1 MNYREE
7 FFSETEHILIRCGES
22 SRRRAGSRRI
32 GAEGSRPFAMPRRSR
47 LATCRLLVKPLEPLI
62 LICAPCGGVHLNHP
76 KIIRVVTYRTCLLG
90 NWVSGVGSS
99 RKLRYAKIYKS
110 GPKYKRLG
118 GEGYDEA
125 YSLLV

>member
-1 MNYREE
+1 MRARDCSPGFREE

-32 GAEGSRPFAMPRRSR
+32 GAEGSRPFAMPRRRR

-76 KIIRVVTYRTCLLG
+76 KIIRVVTYRTRLLG
-90 NWVSGVGSS
+90 NLIPRRFVGLASNVPGVN
-99 RKLRYAKIYKS
+99 
-110 GPKYKRLG
+110 
-118 GEGYDEA
+118 
-125 YSLLV
+125 